1 MDATS
6 NNRSVETVAVAT
18 PGIRILREADGFR
31 LAQSRPPMGPV
42 LASLSLEQALDQVT
56 LLLPICG
63 EAQRIA
69 ARRAVE
75 AARGT
80 ARGTARAFSDEI
92 DATLLREQLQSALWR
107 LVVEWP
113 GLIDEP
119 QNLEVL
125 RHALRS
131 RDPDELRLRL
141 REHLDGLDQAETPA
155 AVRAWVERGACTA
168 ARVVS
173 RALNLDLDLELEAE
187 NPDWVE
193 PETLD
198 PRTVIE
204 RSLAPGFWPE
214 GEAPLEPPAGEIGA
228 RAMSRH
234 PLAREADLPGGSL
247 AGRLLAQALDAAF
260 LLTADPAS
268 AVIGEDVP
276 GGSRIGPGEGI
287 GWAMTA
293 RGPLLHRVILPA
305 ADADDAVNTAEA
317 ARAQR
322 WDVLAPTDWH
332 FGPKGPVA
340 QALASLDG
348 TMDTERVRLFVAGFD
363 PCAAWSVVDA
373 DGGG

>member
-1 MDATS
+1 MIMDALS
-6 NNRSVETVAVAT
+6 NTGSEKSRAIAT
-18 PGIRILREADGFR
+18 PGIRILRESEGYR

-56 LLLPICG
+56 MLLPICG

-75 AARGT
+75 AARGS
-80 ARGTARAFSDEI
+80 ARAFSDEI

-107 LVVEWP
+107 LVVDWP

-131 RDPDELRLRL
+131 RDPDALRLRL
-141 REHLDGLDQAETPA
+141 REQLDGLDQAESPT

-173 RALNLDLDLELEAE
+173 RALNLDLGLEGE
-187 NPDWVE
+187 NPDWFE
-193 PETLD
+193 PESLD

-214 GEAPLEPPAGEIGA
+214 GEALLEPPAGEIGA

-234 PLAREADLPGGSL
+234 PLAREAEVSGESL

-268 AVIGEDVP
+268 AVIGDDVP
-276 GGSRIGPGEGI
+276 GESRIGPGEGV

-305 ADADDAVNTAEA
+305 ADAVDTAEA
-317 ARAQR
+317 VRAQR

-332 FGPKGPVA
+332 FGPRGPVA
-340 QALASLDG
+340 QALASRDG
-348 TMDTERVRLFVAGFD
+348 TMNVERVRLFVAGFD

-373 DGGG
+373 NGGG